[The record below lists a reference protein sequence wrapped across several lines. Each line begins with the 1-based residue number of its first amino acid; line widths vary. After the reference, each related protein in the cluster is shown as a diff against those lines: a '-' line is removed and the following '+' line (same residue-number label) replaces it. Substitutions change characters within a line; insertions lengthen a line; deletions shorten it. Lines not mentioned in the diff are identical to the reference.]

1 MRIIDNSKDE
11 TPLVKYL
18 EILEHENLLGDDLTR
33 TTYIDPCQH
42 IRLLGDIF
50 ILKETSRA
58 RPLRGP
64 VSEPTLLQV
73 IEEESNTFDEKS
85 CYPYDLHLQN
95 IYNRRLYYFSKIL

>member
-11 TPLVKYL
+11 RPLVKYL
-18 EILEHENLLGDDLTR
+18 EILEH
-33 TTYIDPCQH
+33 DPRQH
-42 IRLLGDIF
+42 KSLLGDIF
-50 ILKETSRA
+50 LLKETSRA
-58 RPLRGP
+58 SPLRGP

-95 IYNRRLYYFSKIL
+95 IYNGRLYYFSKIL